1 MPQDFV
7 GNTVAA
13 SSNVNMN
20 TTNSN
25 LQDIIREMDMLLQQR
40 LRLMQKQ
47 LEQLEEISLEGQLSQ
62 RRRNSEFEE
71 EYNDEVDDEQ
81 ATMSRH
87 FDILLLEC
95 RRQPSSLCYRC
106 CVDLLALSSPPLS
119 WGSRHPIILALSATE
134 LGCLNGLGVRSGGSW
149 SSGPIVREPNRRPTL
164 KLS

>member
-1 MPQDFV
+1 
-7 GNTVAA
+7 
-13 SSNVNMN
+13 
-20 TTNSN
+20 
-25 LQDIIREMDMLLQQR
+25 MLGLGCFYFDC
-40 LRLMQKQ
+40 
-47 LEQLEEISLEGQLSQ
+47 EGHH
-62 RRRNSEFEE
+62 
-71 EYNDEVDDEQ
+71 VT
-81 ATMSRH
+81 ATMMLSLCSVSRH